1 MADKKITIYRFPN
14 CTILE
19 GSTYGY
25 INDSVKLLD
34 EDALLLPA
42 KMFSS
47 ELQDKLEKR
56 GLKLYEAVTDSP
68 VIQKKTWTQEVTSF
82 VPISNTKLRELDAEK
97 FEELSP
103 KFKSLY
109 KKKMS
114 APVEEVED
122 IPYELIN
129 VEYDLSEP
137 VLMGEEYLTDLHKL
151 VVKDREAKRSNNS
164 WSYSRSSEP
173 ILSLERNLPLRM
185 KSSEIALAIVNAA
198 DKLTVSKGYSANIS
212 LSRGFRD
219 EPSRIQVSFYANA
232 YDGSKRKVLET
243 KKDGK
248 PYADRRGRYVKDL
261 PPVVGTASI
270 TELELFSWWSSIDGN
285 SLNDDDKL
293 TVLTLFAKKILGL

>member
-1 MADKKITIYRFPN
+1 MADKKMTIYRFPN

-19 GSTYGY
+19 GATYGY
-25 INDSVKLLD
+25 INDNVKLLD
-34 EDALLLPA
+34 EDALLLPVEI
-42 KMFSS
+42 FSS
-47 ELQDKLEKR
+47 DLQEKLKHR

-68 VIQKKTWTQEVTSF
+68 VIQKRTWTQEVTSF
-82 VPISNTKLRELDAEK
+82 VPISNTKLRELDTEK

-137 VLMGEEYLTDLHKL
+137 ILMGEKYLTYLHKL
-151 VVKDREAKRSNNS
+151 VVKDREAKRSSNS
-164 WSYSRSSEP
+164 WSRSPEP
-173 ILSLERNLPLRM
+173 VLSLERNLTL
-185 KSSEIALAIVNAA
+185 
-198 DKLTVSKGYSANIS
+198 KLTHSELALVFSHIANNLTGTEGYSANVS
-212 LSRGFRD
+212 LSKGFRA
-219 EPSRIQVSFYANA
+219 EPSRVQVSFYANA
-232 YDGSKRKVLET
+232 YDGSKRKVLAT
-243 KKDGK
+243 KKDGR
-248 PYADRRGRYVKDL
+248 PYADKRGHYVRDL
-261 PPVVGTASI
+261 PPVVGNASI
-270 TELELFSWWSSIDGN
+270 TDSELFSWWSSIDGN